1 MHDMSTNIKFNTKNY
16 AAVIVII
23 VRLVPQRMD
32 YVGCFS
38 ILQNV
43 ASVTSDNLHK
53 FVNEILLAAT
63 SLSSNEN
70 VQYNYY
76 QLYDYFSIKIV

>member
-53 FVNEILLAAT
+53 FVNEILLAST